1 TEDAFRFLVGDLPA
15 PGQRLAVQILE
26 VDEGAPREEVPFYPR
41 KGSLDSPFAI
51 GMAEMMSPKG
61 EAQCARKG
69 HHLRRNHGVR
79 SRAGNHNHAG
89 IVDDTT
95 RAAPVIE
102 AYRLEQEVFRFKA
115 GEAWGVLEEQPARV
129 GQGERGTLRTHHL
142 AGENHTVRRGVVL

>member
-1 TEDAFRFLVGDLPA
+1 
-15 PGQRLAVQILE
+15 
-26 VDEGAPREEVPFYPR
+26 
-41 KGSLDSPFAI
+41 
-51 GMAEMMSPKG
+51 MAEMMSPKG

-79 SRAGNHNHAG
+79 SRARNHNHAG

-142 AGENHTVRRGVVL
+142 AGENHTVRRSVVLHLLTRPVVVLPRALDRKSTRLDSSHLGISY